1 MYKFDRNHQYCLSDF
16 NQPLGMEMNPENRWV
31 KKAAMIPWNEI
42 EDRYAGLFPSEVG
55 MPAKPLQTAL
65 GSLLIQ
71 KEYVY
76 SDRELV
82 EQIKENP
89 YYQYFI
95 GLPGYEYKAPFVPSL
110 LVEFRKRLDE
120 NILAEI
126 NEMIAA
132 YNSSDESSDNDSKGG
147 GNSADNTSNENDTNA
162 SSEPENEG
170 TLILDAT
177 CAPQNIAFPQ
187 DINLLNEARENLESM
202 IDQICDEYNFYKP
215 RMYREKARES
225 YLALAKCRKRTGK
238 RIRKAIG
245 QQLRFIS
252 RDLGYIDMFVLYN
265 DVVLTEKQKNRLDV
279 IKELYEQ
286 QKYMYDNKTHKVKD
300 RIVSISQPYIR
311 PIVRGKAKAPVE
323 FGAKLDMSIDEKGF
337 ARLEKLSFDAYNE
350 QDVLVT
356 AIENYRKRTGHYP
369 ERVLVDQIYRNQ
381 KNRAYCK
388 NKKIRISGK
397 ALGHPKKKPSPEE
410 KKTAHQDNT
419 DRIEVERGFSLA
431 KRCFGMGLITT
442 KLDITT
448 RSSIA
453 LSILVMNLSNLA
465 RAFLLAIFYPIILLR
480 CRVGFSSLHVR
491 SCGTEGLLR
500 CSPSW

>member
-1 MYKFDRNHQYCLSDF
+1 MYKFDRYHQYSLSDF
-16 NQPLGMEMNPENRWV
+16 NQPMGMEMNPENRWV
-31 KKAAMIPWNEI
+31 KKAAMIPWDEI
-42 EDRYAGLFPSEVG
+42 EDRYAELFPSEVG

-71 KEYVY
+71 KEYGY

-120 NILAEI
+120 DVLAEI

-132 YNSSDESSDNDSKGG
+132 YNSSDDSSDDNSNGS
-147 GNSADNTSNENDTNA
+147 GNSADNTNTEKDDQSAFDH
-162 SSEPENEG
+162 ENEG

-187 DINLLNEARENLESM
+187 DINLLNEAREKLESI
-202 IDQICDEYNFYKP
+202 IDQICAEYHFKKP
-215 RMYREKARES
+215 RMYRKNARKA
-225 YLALAKCRKRTGK
+225 YLALAKCRKRTSK

-265 DVVLTEKQKNRLDV
+265 DVALNEKQFTRLCV
-279 IKELYEQ
+279 IKELYKQ

-311 PIVRGKAKAPVE
+311 PIVRGKIKAPVE
-323 FGAKLDMSIDEKGF
+323 FGAKLDMSIDERGI
-337 ARLEKLSFDAYNE
+337 ARLEKLSFDPYNE
-350 QDVLVT
+350 QDVLIT

-369 ERVLVDQIYRNQ
+369 QRVLVDQIYRNQ

-388 NKKIRISGK
+388 SRKIRISGK
-397 ALGHPKKKPSPEE
+397 ALGRPKKNPTSEE
-410 KKTAHQDNT
+410 KKIAHQDNT

-442 KLDITT
+442 KLDIKT

-453 LSILVMNLSNLA
+453 LSILAMNLGNLA
-465 RAFLLAIFYPIILLR
+465 RAFLLATFYPIFLLR
-480 CRVGFSSLHVR
+480 
-491 SCGTEGLLR
+491 LR
-500 CSPSW
+500 NNEQFKLFDY

>member
-1 MYKFDRNHQYCLSDF
+1 MYKFDRNHQFSLNDF

-31 KKAAMIPWNEI
+31 KKAAMIPWDEI
-42 EDRYAGLFPSEVG
+42 EDRYAKLFPSEVG
-55 MPAKPLQTAL
+55 VPAKPLQTAL

-71 KEYVY
+71 KEYGY

-120 NILAEI
+120 NVLTEI

-132 YNSSDESSDNDSKGG
+132 YNDPDDPSDDDSNSG
-147 GNSADNTSNENDTNA
+147 GNSADNTNNDNDTNDVA
-162 SSEPENEG
+162 DKPENEG

-202 IDQICDEYNFYKP
+202 IDRICSEYNFHKP
-215 RMYREKARES
+215 RMYRENARKA

-252 RDLGYIDMFVLYN
+252 RDLGYIDMFVQYN
-265 DVVLTEKQKNRLDV
+265 NVVLNKKQLERLCV

-323 FGAKLDMSIDEKGF
+323 FGAKLDMSIDEKGIV
-337 ARLEKLSFDAYNE
+337 RLEKLSFDAYNE
-350 QDVLVT
+350 EDVLIT
-356 AIENYRKRTGHYP
+356 AIEKYRKRTGHYP

-388 NKKIRISGK
+388 SKNIRISGK
-397 ALGHPKKKPSPEE
+397 ALGRPKKSPTPEE
-410 KKTAHQDNT
+410 KKIAHQDNT

-431 KRCFGMGLITT
+431 KRCFGMGLIRT

-448 RSSIA
+448 RSSIM
-453 LSILVMNLSNLA
+453 LSILAMNISNLA
-465 RAFLLAIFYPIILLR
+465 RAFLLALFYPIFSLKLRNTYPFKLLDY
-480 CRVGFSSLHVR
+480 
-491 SCGTEGLLR
+491 
-500 CSPSW
+500 

>member
-1 MYKFDRNHQYCLSDF
+1 MYKYDRYHQYSLSDF
-16 NQPLGMEMNPENRWV
+16 NQPLGMKMNPENRWV
-31 KKAAMIPWNEI
+31 KKAAMIPWDEI
-42 EDRYAGLFPSEVG
+42 EDRYAELFPSEVG

-71 KEYVY
+71 KEYGY

-120 NILAEI
+120 NVLAEI

-132 YNSSDESSDNDSKGG
+132 YNSPDDSSDDDSNSS
-147 GNSADNTSNENDTNA
+147 GNSDNNTNHENAKET
-162 SSEPENEG
+162 SEPKNEG

-177 CAPQNIAFPQ
+177 CAPQNIAYPQ

-215 RMYREKARES
+215 RMYREKAREA
-225 YLALAKCRKRTGK
+225 YLALAKCRKRTSK

-265 DVVLTEKQKNRLDV
+265 NVVLNEKQYNRLCV
-279 IKELYEQ
+279 IKELYKQ

-388 NKKIRISGK
+388 SKKIRVSGK
-397 ALGHPKKKPSPEE
+397 ALGHPKKNLTPEE
-410 KKTAHQDNT
+410 KKIAHQDNT

-453 LSILVMNLSNLA
+453 LSILAMNISNMA
-465 RAFLLAIFYPIILLR
+465 RAILLEIFYPIFSLRLWNNEHFKLLDY
-480 CRVGFSSLHVR
+480 
-491 SCGTEGLLR
+491 
-500 CSPSW
+500 

>member
-1 MYKFDRNHQYCLSDF
+1 MYKFDRYHQYSLSDF
-16 NQPLGMEMNPENRWV
+16 NQPMGMEMNPENRWV
-31 KKAAMIPWNEI
+31 KKAAMIPWDEI
-42 EDRYAGLFPSEVG
+42 EDRYAELFPSEVG

-71 KEYVY
+71 KEYGY

-120 NILAEI
+120 DVLAEI

-132 YNSSDESSDNDSKGG
+132 YNSSDDSSDDNSNGS
-147 GNSADNTSNENDTNA
+147 GNSADNTNTENDDQSA
-162 SSEPENEG
+162 SDHENEG

-187 DINLLNEARENLESM
+187 DINLLNEAREKLESI
-202 IDQICDEYNFYKP
+202 IDQICAEYHFKKP
-215 RMYREKARES
+215 RMYRKNARKA
-225 YLALAKCRKRTGK
+225 YLALAKCRKRTSK

-252 RDLGYIDMFVLYN
+252 RDLGYIDVFVLHHN
-265 DVVLTEKQKNRLDV
+265 VVFNEKQKNRFDV

-286 QKYMYDNKTHKVKD
+286 QKYMYDNNTHKVEN

-356 AIENYRKRTGHYP
+356 AIENYRKRMGHYP

-388 NKKIRISGK
+388 SKNIRISGK
-397 ALGHPKKKPSPEE
+397 ALGRPKRNPTPEE
-410 KKTAHQDNT
+410 KKNAHHDNT

-442 KLDITT
+442 KLDVTT

-453 LSILVMNLSNLA
+453 LSILAMNISNLA
-465 RAFLLAIFYPIILLR
+465 RAILFAIFYPIILL
-480 CRVGFSSLHVR
+480 L
-491 SCGTEGLLR
+491 GLDNKR
-500 CSPSW
+500 FYIA

>member
-1 MYKFDRNHQYCLSDF
+1 MYKFDRYHQYSLSDF
-16 NQPLGMEMNPENRWV
+16 NQPMGMEMNPENRWV
-31 KKAAMIPWNEI
+31 KKAAMIPWDEI
-42 EDRYAGLFPSEVG
+42 EDRYAELFPSEVG

-71 KEYVY
+71 KEYGY

-120 NILAEI
+120 DVLAEI

-132 YNSSDESSDNDSKGG
+132 YNSSDDSSDDNSNGS
-147 GNSADNTSNENDTNA
+147 GNSADNTNTENDDQSA
-162 SSEPENEG
+162 FDHENEG

-187 DINLLNEARENLESM
+187 DINLLNEAREKLESI
-202 IDQICDEYNFYKP
+202 IDQICAEYHFKKP
-215 RMYREKARES
+215 RMYRKNARKA
-225 YLALAKCRKRTGK
+225 YLALAKCRKRTSK

-252 RDLGYIDMFVLYN
+252 RDLGYIDVFVLHHN
-265 DVVLTEKQKNRLDV
+265 VVFNEKQKNRFDV

-286 QKYMYDNKTHKVKD
+286 QKYMYDNNTHKVEN

-337 ARLEKLSFDAYNE
+337 ARL
-350 QDVLVT
+350 
-356 AIENYRKRTGHYP
+356 
-369 ERVLVDQIYRNQ
+369 
-381 KNRAYCK
+381 
-388 NKKIRISGK
+388 
-397 ALGHPKKKPSPEE
+397 
-410 KKTAHQDNT
+410 
-419 DRIEVERGFSLA
+419 
-431 KRCFGMGLITT
+431 
-442 KLDITT
+442 
-448 RSSIA
+448 
-453 LSILVMNLSNLA
+453 
-465 RAFLLAIFYPIILLR
+465 
-480 CRVGFSSLHVR
+480 
-491 SCGTEGLLR
+491 
-500 CSPSW
+500 

>member
-1 MYKFDRNHQYCLSDF
+1 
-16 NQPLGMEMNPENRWV
+16 
-31 KKAAMIPWNEI
+31 
-42 EDRYAGLFPSEVG
+42 
-55 MPAKPLQTAL
+55 
-65 GSLLIQ
+65 
-71 KEYVY
+71 
-76 SDRELV
+76 
-82 EQIKENP
+82 
-89 YYQYFI
+89 
-95 GLPGYEYKAPFVPSL
+95 
-110 LVEFRKRLDE
+110 
-120 NILAEI
+120 
-126 NEMIAA
+126 MIAA
-132 YNSSDESSDNDSKGG
+132 YNSSDDSSDDDSNDGS
-147 GNSADNTSNENDTNA
+147 NSADNTNNKNDTDTA
-162 SSEPENEG
+162 SEPENEG

-187 DINLLNEARENLESM
+187 DINLLNEARENLEAM
-202 IDQICDEYNFYKP
+202 IDQICYEYNFYKP
-215 RMYREKARES
+215 RMYREKAREA
-225 YLALAKCRKRTGK
+225 YLALAKCRRRTSK

-265 DVVLTEKQKNRLDV
+265 EVVLTEKQKNRLDV

-286 QKYMYDNKTHKVKD
+286 QKFMYDNKTHKVKD
-300 RIVSISQPYIR
+300 RIVNISQPYIR

-323 FGAKLDMSIDEKGF
+323 FGAKLDMSVDEKGF
-337 ARLEKLSFDAYNE
+337 ARLEKLSFHAYNE

-397 ALGHPKKKPSPEE
+397 ALGRPKKKPSPEE

-442 KLDITT
+442 KLNITT

-453 LSILVMNLSNLA
+453 PLHSAMNLSNLA
-465 RAFLLAIFYPIILLR
+465 RAFLLSIFYPIILL
-480 CRVGFSSLHVR
+480 L
-491 SCGTEGLLR
+491 GLNNKR
-500 CSPSW
+500 FYVA

>member
-1 MYKFDRNHQYCLSDF
+1 MYKFDRYHQYSLSDF
-16 NQPLGMEMNPENRWV
+16 NQPMGMEMNPENRWV
-31 KKAAMIPWNEI
+31 KKAAMIPWDEI
-42 EDRYAGLFPSEVG
+42 EDRYAELFPSEVG

-71 KEYVY
+71 KEYGY

-120 NILAEI
+120 DVLAEI

-132 YNSSDESSDNDSKGG
+132 YNSSDDSSDDNSNGS
-147 GNSADNTSNENDTNA
+147 GNSADNTNTENDDQSA
-162 SSEPENEG
+162 FDHENEG

-187 DINLLNEARENLESM
+187 DINLLNEAREKLESI
-202 IDQICDEYNFYKP
+202 IDQICAEYHFKKP
-215 RMYREKARES
+215 RMYRKNARKA
-225 YLALAKCRKRTGK
+225 YLALAKCRKRTSK

-252 RDLGYIDMFVLYN
+252 RDLGYIDVFVLHHN
-265 DVVLTEKQKNRLDV
+265 VVFNEKQKNRFDV

-286 QKYMYDNKTHKVKD
+286 QKYMYDNNTHKVEN

-388 NKKIRISGK
+388 SKNIRISGK
-397 ALGHPKKKPSPEE
+397 ALGRPKRNPTPEE
-410 KKTAHQDNT
+410 KKIAHQDNT

-453 LSILVMNLSNLA
+453 LSILAMNISNLA
-465 RAFLLAIFYPIILLR
+465 RAILFAIFYPIFSLR
-480 CRVGFSSLHVR
+480 SRDNERF
-491 SCGTEGLLR
+491 EIA
-500 CSPSW
+500 

>member
-1 MYKFDRNHQYCLSDF
+1 MYKFDRNHQFSLNDF
-16 NQPLGMEMNPENRWV
+16 NQPLGMKMDPENRWE
-31 KKAAMIPWNEI
+31 KKAAMIPWDEI

-71 KEYVY
+71 KEYGY

-126 NEMIAA
+126 NEMIAV
-132 YNSSDESSDNDSKGG
+132 YNNPDDSSDDDSKGG
-147 GNSADNTSNENDTNA
+147 GNSADNTSNENNTDA
-162 SSEPENEG
+162 ASEPENVG

-202 IDQICDEYNFYKP
+202 IDQICCEYNFYKP

-453 LSILVMNLSNLA
+453 LSILAMNISNLA
-465 RAFLLAIFYPIILLR
+465 RAILFAIFYPIVLLTSR
-480 CRVGFSSLHVR
+480 DYKQFYIA
-491 SCGTEGLLR
+491 
-500 CSPSW
+500 